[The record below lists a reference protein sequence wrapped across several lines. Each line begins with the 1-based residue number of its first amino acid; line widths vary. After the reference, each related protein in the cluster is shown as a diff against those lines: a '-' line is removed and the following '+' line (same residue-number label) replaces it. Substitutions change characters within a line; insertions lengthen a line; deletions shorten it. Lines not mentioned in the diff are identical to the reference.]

1 MSIKIPV
8 DADTRGLEKKIEGLT
23 KVVDRANKVKW
34 NPVDTQ
40 GIDRGVQQVERAFKR
55 LYGGRS
61 IQEVRDSYL
70 PPEPLPGGRGGRG
83 GGGGRRALP
92 RDVSLGDI
100 PRGFVSGF
108 GGGFQTVTNYGAQGA
123 RAGAAE
129 GGLGGGALGLL
140 KGLGIG
146 AAVFG
151 AMKAGQ
157 FASEGIDM
165 AKDRALG
172 LDTLKRQM
180 GDVGVSFEKLK
191 QYADTLSDGLGVN
204 SQEFVKLEANLQR
217 LSRTTESPET
227 LATAT
232 AFGVGV
238 SRSYGLEAGAAGGFF
253 AGMRNVDPRQSN
265 RELAVILAD
274 TIARSGMNARAD
286 EVMQAILGFTT
297 TASRIS
303 LSSANP
309 SAFGGAF
316 SGLMGT
322 HLPGMTPDTAASMLM
337 QANAGVT
344 SMGAGAGEAGRAFI
358 LSAFNRGGRINP
370 IQAEALAQGGL
381 FGTRAG
387 VFGGGAIRQFIG
399 DKGMG
404 GLAGGPGANTSNFDA
419 IRNQVR
425 ALGGN
430 RWFQLEGAQRLF
442 GVQSLAQAAALM
454 NLPQGQ
460 GNELAGLMQR
470 NNLDINKFSASGISR
485 MGAIAAAGNNS
496 GQLSAI
502 FADMRKSGILSQDET
517 ATLSK
522 AERGDPGKFRDALI
536 RIASMKDQAE
546 DQGEQVRNQTA
557 SLENIK
563 INTGDKLL
571 NPIIAMSDAIVAASG
586 RGPKGNRERVINM
599 SFDEAAQ
606 GNLETFKSN
615 IATIEGRHLPMRQQI
630 EQAEEEHRRF
640 VAANQALEAQ
650 RAAALKDAHSPYE
663 ITITN
668 HVNVRD
674 SSGGTS
680 TTSNRTNIGPPQPA
694 GSKAVTYGA
703 H

>member
-1 MSIKIPV
+1 MAIKIPV

-23 KVVDRANKVKW
+23 KVVERANKTKW
-34 NPVDTQ
+34 QPIDTAA
-40 GIDRGVQQVERAFKR
+40 IDRGAQRAEQAFKK

-61 IQEVRDSYL
+61 VQEVRDAYL
-70 PPEPLPGGRGGRG
+70 PPEPLAGGRGGRG
-83 GGGGRRALP
+83 GRRVGP

-129 GGLGGGALGLL
+129 GGIGGGALGLL

-146 AAVFG
+146 TAVFA

-157 FASEGIDM
+157 FASEGVDM

-180 GDVGVSFEKLK
+180 GDVGVSFERLK
-191 QYADTLSDGLGVN
+191 AYADTLSDGLGVN

-217 LSRTTESPET
+217 LSRTTESPQS
-227 LATAT
+227 LAEAT

-238 SRSYGLEAGAAGGFF
+238 SRSFGLEAGAAGGFF
-253 AGMRNVDPRQSN
+253 GGMRNVDPRQNN
-265 RELAVILAD
+265 RELALILAD

-303 LSSANP
+303 LSSANA

-316 SGLMGT
+316 SGLMST
-322 HLPGMTPDTAASMLM
+322 HLPGMTPDNAANLLM

-344 SMGAGAGEAGRAFI
+344 SMGAGAGEAGRAFMM
-358 LSAFNRGGRINP
+358 SAFNRSGAGMNP
-370 IQAEALAQGGL
+370 LQAQALAEGGL
-381 FGTRAG
+381 FASRAS
-387 VFGGGAIRQFIG
+387 VFGSGAIRQFIG
-399 DKGMG
+399 DRGMG
-404 GLAGGPGANTSNFDA
+404 GLAGGAGANTTNFDS
-419 IRNQVR
+419 IRQQIGR
-425 ALGGN
+425 LGGN
-430 RWFQLEGAQRLF
+430 KWFQLEGAQRLF
-442 GVQSLAQAAALM
+442 GVQSLSQAAALM

-460 GNELAGLMQR
+460 GNELMGLMQR

-485 MGAIAAAGNNS
+485 MGSIAAAGNDR
-496 GQLSAI
+496 GRLSAI
-502 FADMRKSGILSQDET
+502 FDDMRKSGILSQDET

-546 DQGEQVRNQTA
+546 DQGEQIRNQTA

-571 NPIIAMSDAIVAASG
+571 NPIIAMSDAIVSASG
-586 RGPKGNRERVINM
+586 RGPKANRERVINM
-599 SFDEAAQ
+599 SFDEAAA
-606 GNLETFKSN
+606 GNLDTFKSN
-615 IATIEGRHLPMRQQI
+615 ISTIEGRGLPLRQQI
-630 EQAEEEHRRF
+630 AQAEEEHRRY
-640 VAANQALEAQ
+640 VAANQALETQ
-650 RAAALKDAHSPYE
+650 RAVALREAQSPYE
-663 ITITN
+663 ITIN
-668 HVNVRD
+668 NNVHVKGSDGSVA
-674 SSGGTS
+674 
-680 TTSNRTNIGPPQPA
+680 TTSNRTNIGPPQPS
-694 GSKAVTYGA
+694 GSKSVTHGT

>member
-1 MSIKIPV
+1 VSIKIPV

-23 KVVDRANKVKW
+23 KVVERANKTKW
-34 NPVDTQ
+34 QPIDTTA
-40 GIDRGVQQVERAFKR
+40 IDRNAQKVEQAFKR
-55 LYGGRS
+55 LYGKS
-61 IQEVRDSYL
+61 VSEARDSYL

-83 GGGGRRALP
+83 RGGGRGAGP
-92 RDVSLGDI
+92 RDVSFSDI

-180 GDVGVSFEKLK
+180 GDIGVSFEKLK
-191 QYADTLSDGLGVN
+191 LYADNLSDGLGVN

-238 SRSYGLEAGAAGGFF
+238 SRSFGLEAGAAGNFF
-253 AGMRNVDPRQSN
+253 GGMRNVDPRQSN
-265 RELAVILAD
+265 RELALILAD

-297 TASRIS
+297 TASRMS

-309 SAFGGAF
+309 AAFGGAF

-322 HLPGMTPDTAASMLM
+322 HLPGMTPDTAASMLI

-358 LSAFNRGGRINP
+358 LSAMNRGGGRINP
-370 IQAEALAQGGL
+370 IQAQALAEGGL
-381 FGTRAG
+381 FGTRAS
-387 VFGGGAIRQFIG
+387 VFGGGAIRQFVG
-399 DKGMG
+399 DQGMG
-404 GLAGGPGANTSNFDA
+404 GLAGGPGANVTNFDT
-419 IRNQVR
+419 IRNQIR
-425 ALGGN
+425 GLGGN
-430 RWFQLEGAQRLF
+430 KWFQLEGAQRLF
-442 GVQSLAQAAALM
+442 GVQSLSQAAALM

-460 GNELAGLMQR
+460 GNELMGLMQR
-470 NNLDINKFSASGISR
+470 NGLDINKFSATGISR
-485 MGAIAAAGNNS
+485 MGAIAAAGNDTGRLS
-496 GQLSAI
+496 GI
-502 FADMRKSGILSQDET
+502 FADMRKSGVLNQDET

-522 AERGDPGKFRDALI
+522 AERGNPAEFRDALI

-546 DQGEQVRNQTA
+546 DQGEQIRNQTA

-571 NPIIAMSDAIVAASG
+571 TPIIAMSDAIVAASG

-599 SFDEAAQ
+599 TFDEAEA
-606 GNLETFKSN
+606 GNLGSYKEN
-615 IATIEGRHLPMRQQI
+615 IAAIHGRNTPVMTQI
-630 EQAEEEHRRF
+630 AQAEEEHRRF
-640 VAANQALEAQ
+640 QAAQQALETQ
-650 RAAALKDAHSPYE
+650 RSAALRDAHSPYE

-674 SSGGTS
+674 SSGA
-680 TTSNRTNIGPPQPA
+680 TTTATNRTNVGPPQPA
-694 GSKAVTYGA
+694 GSKSVTYGA